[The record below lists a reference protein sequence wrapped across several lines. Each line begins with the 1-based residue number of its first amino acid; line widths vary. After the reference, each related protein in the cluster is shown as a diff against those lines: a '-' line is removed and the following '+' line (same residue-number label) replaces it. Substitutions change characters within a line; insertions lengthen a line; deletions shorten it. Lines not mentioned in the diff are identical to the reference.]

1 MSEDLPAPGDSQIV
15 IYQAGSGATRLEV
28 RLQEETV
35 WLTQQLMA
43 ELFQT
48 TKQNIGQHLKN
59 IFSEGDLIED
69 SVVKK
74 FFTTAADGKEYK
86 TNFYNLDAII
96 SVGYRIKSGVATR
109 FRQWA
114 TTRLREYIVKG
125 FTLDDER
132 FKGGSGLVDYFDELL
147 ARIREIR
154 ASEARVY

>member
-1 MSEDLPAPGDSQIV
+1 
-15 IYQAGSGATRLEV
+15 
-28 RLQEETV
+28 
-35 WLTQQLMA
+35 MA

-59 IFSEGDLIED
+59 IFSEGELLED

-86 TNFYNLDAII
+86 TSFYNLDAII

-114 TTRLREYIVKG
+114 TARLREYIVKG
-125 FTLDDER
+125 FTQ
-132 FKGGSGLVDYFDELL
+132 
-147 ARIREIR
+147 R
-154 ASEARVY
+154 AYSLRQSASTRTAAGIPFPFFRTAKKP